1 MLTEEQ
7 EEIISAVIQP
17 LFQYL
22 EHEVIVDLANRIKES
37 LSYTRTAELQAIAMR
52 ELGYSPAKIRSE
64 AMKLL
69 KADEEFRKMVALN
82 TLEHKRTVKK
92 MLQEIQKE
100 AYKVNSEIMSSTG
113 NMSYA
118 DDLSVWK
125 DAGKTLTDD
134 SYLSQLVKAF
144 AKQTEGELKNLTQT
158 TGFKTMSGF
167 ESMENL
173 YRRELDKALIKVC
186 SGTFSKEKVIKDTV
200 HELAQSGLRTI
211 DFESGYSMQL
221 DTAVR
226 LAIRTGCHQLAGKV
240 QDENIK
246 QTGENLVYVSKHWGA
261 RNTGEGVANH
271 EQWQGK
277 VYYIKDGTDYSEEAK
292 RIGQER
298 IVNLWYATGYS
309 ADGAHENDPLGMYG
323 YNCRHRHYVWF
334 LGISSIPNEQEQPKP
349 VTIDGK
355 TYDYYAVTQKM
366 RSMERSVR
374 ALKREKEALGKLG
387 MDTKEID
394 VKIKR
399 KVEEYQSFCEKCNV
413 KEKTERMRYECGTS
427 DLKKTKAWKKFGE
440 SVAENQGLT
449 AKTDGSTMKVEG
461 ETMSLEYQRYGRNKE
476 TLVNNTYI
484 ESGEYR
490 NKFDKISD
498 NKNISRVLYSK
509 AKEMLQHRSGTMYED
524 MYWIDGDTGE
534 VIASALEE
542 EEPSAVVY
550 TDKIKKKIAGK
561 KNLITM
567 HTHPSSMPP
576 SVADFNSNLEHGY
589 ATSLVICHDGTVY
602 GYTSKQ
608 KVENGLYILYINRY
622 IKEGYTDRIAQL
634 MALEKLK
641 ENYEIDFWEVE

>member
-7 EEIISAVIQP
+7 EEIISAALSP
-17 LFQYL
+17 LMQYL
-22 EHEVIVDLANRIKES
+22 EHEVIVDVANRIKES

-52 ELGYSPAKIRSE
+52 ELGYSPAKIRRE

-82 TLEHKRTVKK
+82 TLQHKRTVKK
-92 MLQEIQKE
+92 MLEKIQKE
-100 AYKVNSEIMSSTG
+100 ACKANSEILSGAG
-113 NMSYA
+113 NMAYA

-125 DAGKTLTDD
+125 DAGKTLTND

-186 SGTFSKEKVIKDTV
+186 SGTFSKEKVIRDTV

-226 LAIRTGCHQLAGKV
+226 LAMRTGAHQLSGKIM
-240 QDENIK
+240 DKNME

-261 RNTGEGVANH
+261 RNTGEGIANH
-271 EQWQGK
+271 ENWQGK

-298 IVNLWYATGYS
+298 IMNLWYATGYS
-309 ADGAHENDPLGMYG
+309 VDGAHENDPLGLYG
-323 YNCRHRHYVWF
+323 YNCRHRYYVWF
-334 LGISSIPNEQEQPKP
+334 LGSSSMPDEQEQPKP
-349 VTIDGK
+349 VIIDGK

-366 RSMERSVR
+366 RSMERAVR

-399 KVEEYQSFCEKCNV
+399 KVEEYQNFCEKCNV

-427 DLKKTKAWKKFGE
+427 DLKKTKAWKRLQEVE
-440 SVAENQGLT
+440 SAEKAIADSDINDTINISTDKGKIEVHTVGKINREIYKCITEDISTDEVVITDNQIQHIKDRHPNDYERFSKYFSEIVAEPDYIIKANKPDT
-449 AKTDGSTMKVEG
+449 AVILKEIVDDKERFQTVLRLCTSKEPEG
-461 ETMSLEYQRYGRNKE
+461 YKNSIITFLKIDEKRWNRYLRTKE
-476 TLVNNTYI
+476 
-484 ESGEYR
+484 
-490 NKFDKISD
+490 
-498 NKNISRVLYSK
+498 VLYK
-509 AKEMLQHRSGTMYED
+509 KE
-524 MYWIDGDTGE
+524 
-534 VIASALEE
+534 
-542 EEPSAVVY
+542 
-550 TDKIKKKIAGK
+550 
-561 KNLITM
+561 
-567 HTHPSSMPP
+567 
-576 SVADFNSNLEHGY
+576 
-589 ATSLVICHDGTVY
+589 
-602 GYTSKQ
+602 
-608 KVENGLYILYINRY
+608 
-622 IKEGYTDRIAQL
+622 
-634 MALEKLK
+634 
-641 ENYEIDFWEVE
+641 

>member
-1 MLTEEQ
+1 MLTKEQ
-7 EEIISAVIQP
+7 EEIISAAIQP

-22 EHEVIVDLANRIKES
+22 EHEVIVDFANRIKES

-52 ELGYSPAKIRSE
+52 ELGYSPAKIRRE

-82 TLEHKRTVKK
+82 TLQHKRTVKK
-92 MLQEIQKE
+92 MLEKIQKE
-100 AYKVNSEIMSSTG
+100 ACKANSEIMSGAG
-113 NMSYA
+113 NMAYA

-226 LAIRTGCHQLAGKV
+226 LAMRTGAHQLSGKIM
-240 QDENIK
+240 DKNME

-271 EQWQGK
+271 ENWQGK

-292 RIGQER
+292 RIGQDL
-298 IVNLWYATGYS
+298 IMNLWYATGYS
-309 ADGAHENDPLGMYG
+309 IDGKHENDPLGLYG
-323 YNCRHRHYVWF
+323 YNCRHRYYVWF
-334 LGISSIPNEQEQPKP
+334 LGISSLPDEQEQPKP
-349 VTIDGK
+349 ITIDGK

-399 KVEEYQSFCEKCNV
+399 KVEEYQNFCEKCNV

-427 DLKKTKAWKKFGE
+427 DLKKTKAWNGFE
-440 SVAENQGLT
+440 VSVVENKGLT
-449 AKTDGSTMKVEG
+449 TKTDGSTIKVEG

-498 NKNISRVLYSK
+498 NKNVSRVLYAK

-534 VIASALEE
+534 IIASALDEK
-542 EEPSAVVY
+542 EPSAVAY
-550 TDKIKKKIAGK
+550 TDKIKKKITGK

-602 GYTSKQ
+602 TYTSKQ
-608 KVENGLYILYINRY
+608 KVESGLYILYINRY
-622 IKEGYTDRIAQL
+622 IKEGYTDKVAQL

>member
-7 EEIISAVIQP
+7 EEIISAALQP

-22 EHEVIVDLANRIKES
+22 EHEVIVDVANHIKES

-52 ELGYSPAKIRSE
+52 DLGYSPSKIRSE
-64 AMKLL
+64 AMKLI
-69 KADEEFRKMVALN
+69 KADEEFRKTVALN
-82 TLEHKRTVKK
+82 TLQHKK
-92 MLQEIQKE
+92 MVKRMLEKIQKE
-100 AYKVNSEIMSSTG
+100 AYEANSEIMASAG

-118 DDLSVWK
+118 NDLSIWK

-144 AKQTEGELKNLTQT
+144 AEQTKGELKNLTQT

-200 HELAQSGLRTI
+200 HELAQSGLRSV

-226 LAIRTGCHQLAGKV
+226 LAVRTGAHQLAGKIM
-240 QDENIK
+240 DENMER
-246 QTGENLVYVSKHWGA
+246 TGENLVYVSKHWGA
-261 RNTGEGVANH
+261 RNTGDGVANH
-271 EQWQGK
+271 ENWQGK

-292 RIGQER
+292 RIGQDR

-309 ADGAHENDPLGMYG
+309 PDGTHENNPLGMYG

-334 LGISSIPNEQEQPKP
+334 LGTSSIPDEQEEPKQ

-355 TYDYYAVTQKM
+355 AYDYYAITQKM
-366 RSMERSVR
+366 RSMERAVR

-387 MDTKEID
+387 MGTKEID

-399 KVEEYQSFCEKCNV
+399 KVEEYQNFCEKCNV

-427 DLKKTKAWKKFGE
+427 DLKKTKAWNGFE
-440 SVAENQGLT
+440 VSAVENKGLT
-449 AKTDGSTMKVEG
+449 TKTDGSTIKVEG

-498 NKNISRVLYSK
+498 NKNVSRVLYAK

-534 VIASALEE
+534 IIARALDEK
-542 EEPSAVVY
+542 EPSAVAY
-550 TDKIKKKIAGK
+550 TDKIKKKITGK

-567 HTHPSSMPP
+567 HTHPGSMPP

-602 GYTSKQ
+602 IYTSKQ
-608 KVENGLYILYINRY
+608 KVESGLYVLYINRY
-622 IKEGYTDRIAQL
+622 IKEGYADKAAQL